1 LRHGDHT
8 LVPRRTRR
16 PGAQGAHAAVPAA
29 GHTARS
35 SRVVRRSS
43 FAVAAALTTVALTTT
58 AAVSFTG
65 DGGDAVASAAE
76 KVAQP
81 TAQPVAITSAVVT
94 DPEVRSASEKADAVL
109 TDADYVTSEGD
120 LNSKERRKLRA
131 ATRELR
137 GIVSQARDAAVTATA
152 LRQNTAASRS
162 TERTSLADRAADAS
176 AGSATADDAA
186 SDTAADATDPTNLA
200 VVSASVTPLG
210 GQQTESLPILATP
223 LADSVVSTAAA
234 QESEQ
239 AEKSADAEAAQ
250 AAAESATAAPSADRI
265 EKVTTSLQRLITKTD
280 GDAVVSVK
288 PGPTPEEIAAA
299 KKAAEER
306 REARAERRAERKAE
320 EAREKAAARAK
331 QMAKAAKNYG
341 NGQIPSSVLCGLS
354 FAKGEQLRCDAAVA
368 LEDLNQAFRGKFGR
382 NLQLTDGYRSYGEQV
397 AVAASRGALAAVPG
411 TSNHGLGQAVDLSGG
426 IQSFGSAQ
434 FRWMQANAGKFG
446 WKHPGWAQAG
456 GSKPE
461 AWHWEYGTKY

>member
-1 LRHGDHT
+1 M
-8 LVPRRTRR
+8 
-16 PGAQGAHAAVPAA
+16 
-29 GHTARS
+29 
-35 SRVVRRSS
+35 VRRSS

-65 DGGDAVASAAE
+65 DTTDAVASAAE

-81 TAQPVAITSAVVT
+81 TTQPVAITSAVVT

-109 TDADYVTSEGD
+109 TDADYVTREGD

-137 GIVSQARDAAVTATA
+137 GMVSEARDAAVTATG

-162 TERTSLADRAADAS
+162 TERASLADRAADAS
-176 AGSATADDAA
+176 TSAGSATTDDTAR
-186 SDTAADATDPTNLA
+186 DTAADATDPTNLA
-200 VVSASVTPLG
+200 VAAVNVTPLG

-239 AEKSADAEAAQ
+239 AEKSADAEDKKAAPEN
-250 AAAESATAAPSADRI
+250 AAAAPSADRI

-280 GDAVVSVK
+280 GDAVVSVD

-299 KKAAEER
+299 KKAAAER

-320 EAREKAAARAK
+320 EARENAAARAK

-341 NGQIPSSVLCGLS
+341 NGQIPSNVLCGLS

-368 LEDLNQAFRGKFGR
+368 LEDLNQAFHGKFGR
-382 NLQLTDGYRSYGEQV
+382 NLKLTDGYRSYGEQV

-426 IQSFGSAQ
+426 IQSFGSVE